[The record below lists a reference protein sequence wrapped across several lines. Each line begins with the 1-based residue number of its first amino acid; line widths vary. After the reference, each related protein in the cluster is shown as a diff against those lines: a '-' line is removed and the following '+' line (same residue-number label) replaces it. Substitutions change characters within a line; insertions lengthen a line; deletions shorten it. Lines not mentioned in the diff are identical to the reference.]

1 MPGGRRPPPDVR
13 FQSSCFALEGLDDQ
27 PDTSE
32 KNRQPSK
39 PASPFQHQGEPI
51 TAMTLAAKLAMRD
64 ISASSSISPRA
75 NSKYLVRGRP
85 RDRSQHLRCDR
96 RSRMR
101 ARSNHPAGRDASEP
115 GHCPWG
121 SRPQT
126 RGEASGGARRVL
138 PIEGADRLAGS
149 DDHAR
154 RCQLFAES
162 RAVDDQCSG
171 GREARPASAVEG
183 NRRSTRNI
191 PKIPAAVEFRPS
203 HPGGMETPVPG
214 VTLPRRSPEGD
225 ARRSSSIL
233 PEANSRISSR
243 GRPHDRSKY
252 VRRDRRR
259 SGARA
264 CSNFIQPRRFRSG
277 SWPPARIGLANSS
290 RRGWESATRT
300 SR

>member
-115 GHCPWG
+115 GHCPRG

-126 RGEASGGARRVL
+126 RGEASGGTRRAL
-138 PIEGADRLAGS
+138 PIEGAVSTSWEG

-154 RCQLFAES
+154 RYQLFARS

-214 VTLPRRSPEGD
+214 VTL
-225 ARRSSSIL
+225 
-233 PEANSRISSR
+233 
-243 GRPHDRSKY
+243 
-252 VRRDRRR
+252 RDR
-259 SGARA
+259 A
-264 CSNFIQPRRFRSG
+264 
-277 SWPPARIGLANSS
+277 PPNDGQDRQAG
-290 RRGWESATRT
+290 E
-300 SR
+300 

>member
-1 MPGGRRPPPDVR
+1 MLGGRRPPPNVR

-138 PIEGADRLAGS
+138 PIEGADRLAGKVTTTLVVINYS
-149 DDHAR
+149 PGRGLLTINVLVAAR
-154 RCQLFAES
+154 RVLLRRLKETDDLLETFLRS
-162 RAVDDQCSG
+162 RQPSNSG
-171 GREARPASAVEG
+171 LRIPGAWRP
-183 NRRSTRNI
+183 
-191 PKIPAAVEFRPS
+191 
-203 HPGGMETPVPG
+203 
-214 VTLPRRSPEGD
+214 
-225 ARRSSSIL
+225 
-233 PEANSRISSR
+233 
-243 GRPHDRSKY
+243 
-252 VRRDRRR
+252 
-259 SGARA
+259 
-264 CSNFIQPRRFRSG
+264 RFR
-277 SWPPARIGLANSS
+277 A
-290 RRGWESATRT
+290 
-300 SR
+300 